1 MQLRLRADHQT
12 GIGNLMSTS
21 QSEVDRVSERLA
33 EWRVEAKQLQASFE
47 LTKNSRLLVKRI
59 RLCEK
64 IALAEEWL
72 AGQRVK
78 NKVLTN

>member
-1 MQLRLRADHQT
+1 
-12 GIGNLMSTS
+12 MSTS